1 MLSIDV
7 IANQTLY
14 VLYRK
19 GFENMTCTKAE
30 LEEAKE
36 DGVKFDN
43 NGLLQVG
50 EIEREWHC
58 C

>member
-1 MLSIDV
+1 MDAARTAREGADEV
-7 IANQTLY
+7 Y

-36 DGVKFDN
+36 DGVSLNYLKHHWK
-43 NGLLQVG
+43 LQRKVLNT
-50 EIEREWHC
+50 
-58 C
+58 